1 MESKTTKKM
10 INLTPWNNGGES
22 LYLELTAHEG
32 RYITE
37 KLILMSY
44 GSNVELNTI
53 GSFSSKNLMRIMEEL
68 QTFEITSLTNKED

>member
-1 MESKTTKKM
+1 MESKSKM
-10 INLTPWNNGGES
+10 INLTPWNNWGES
-22 LYLELTAHEG
+22 LHLELTAHEG

-53 GSFSSKNLMRIMEEL
+53 GAFSSKNLMRIMDEIK
-68 QTFEITSLTNKED
+68 TFEIANLTNKEE